1 MTQTATTPAP
11 GSPEDLDAAVDPGT
25 RPQDDLYRHVNGAWI
40 TGHEIPADRGRDG
53 VSHALHDQAQLDV
66 RTIITDAGEV
76 PDDDPDAGD
85 ARRIAHLFASFMDT
99 DRVEALGTEPLAADL
114 ALVEDAENLTALAAA
129 MGALQRAGV
138 GGAIGAFV
146 DNDADEVTRYRV
158 YLMQSG
164 LGLPDESYYREDTFA
179 PIREAYL
186 GHVARMLALGGLV
199 DEHSAADAA
208 ARVMALETALAAG
221 HWDQVKDR
229 EAQLTYNPMPRERV
243 LALMPAF
250 DAVGWITALAGTD
263 APLDAVVVR
272 EPDYLTTFS
281 QVWATT
287 PLEDLKLWLA
297 WHVLHSRAPFLPE
310 AFVQENFGFYGR
322 TLTGAQQVRERW
334 KRAVSFL
341 ESTIGESIGKLYVA
355 RHFPPTHKE
364 RMDALVADLMEAY
377 RVSIADLEWMG
388 AATRERALAK
398 LELFRPK
405 IGYPDRWRDF
415 SGLTF
420 DPTDLLGNVRTADAF
435 ETDFHIGKL
444 QRDLDRDE
452 WMMPPQMVN
461 AYYNPGMNEIVF
473 PAAILQPPFFDVA
486 ADAAANYGG
495 IGAIIGHEIG
505 HGFDDQ
511 GSRYDGEGRLED
523 WWTPEDRA
531 EFETRTKALIEQY
544 DALSPKQLDG
554 SHHVNGA
561 FTIGEN
567 IGDLG
572 GLAIAIK
579 AFRIA
584 LARENR
590 EPTETELQQL
600 FASWASSWRL
610 KARDEEV
617 IRLLSIDPHS
627 PDEFRCNQVVRNLE
641 EFHTAYG
648 VAPADAMWLDPAE
661 RVSIW

>member
-11 GSPEDLDAAVDPGT
+11 GSPEDLAAAVDPDT

-40 TGHEIPADRGRDG
+40 AGHVIPADRGRDG

-66 RTIITDAGEV
+66 RTIITDAGQV
-76 PDDDPDAGD
+76 PDDDPDADD
-85 ARRIAHLFASFMDT
+85 ARRIAHLYASFMDVE
-99 DRVEALGTEPLAADL
+99 RVEELGRDPLATDLSLVDDAPDL
-114 ALVEDAENLTALAAA
+114 ASLAAA
-129 MGALQRAGV
+129 MGRLQRTGV
-138 GGAIGAFV
+138 GGGIGTFV

-164 LGLPDESYYREDTFA
+164 LGLPDESYYREDAFA
-179 PIREAYL
+179 PIRDTYVQ
-186 GHVARMLALGGLV
+186 HVARMLVLGGV
-199 DEHSAADAA
+199 VAADAADEAA

-250 DAVGWITALAGTD
+250 DAVGWVTAMAGSD
-263 APLDAVVVR
+263 RALDAVVVR
-272 EPDYLTTFS
+272 EPDYLTAFS
-281 QVWATT
+281 EVWATT
-287 PLEDLKLWLA
+287 PLADLKLWLA
-297 WHVLHSRAPFLPE
+297 WHVVHSRAPFLAD
-310 AFVQENFGFYGR
+310 AFVQENFDFYGR
-322 TLTGAQQVRERW
+322 TLTGAQEVRERW
-334 KRAVSFL
+334 KRAVAFL
-341 ESTIGESIGKLYVA
+341 ESTIGEAIGKLYVA

-377 RVSIADLEWMG
+377 RASIGELEWMG
-388 AATRERALAK
+388 PDTRERALAK

-405 IGYPDRWRDF
+405 IGYPDRWRDY

-435 ETDFHIGKL
+435 ETDYQLAKL
-444 QRDLDRDE
+444 DRELDRDE
-452 WMMPPQMVN
+452 WLMPPQMVN

-544 DALSPKQLDG
+544 DALSPQQLDG

-572 GLAIAIK
+572 GLAIAIE

-590 EPTETELQQL
+590 EPTEAEMQQL
-600 FASWASSWRL
+600 FSSWAASWRL

-627 PDEFRCNQVVRNLE
+627 PDEFRCNQVVRNLG
-641 EFHTAYG
+641 EFHAAYG
-648 VAPADAMWLDPAE
+648 VTPDDAMWLEDE
-661 RVSIW
+661 QRVSIW